1 VRGKPS
7 LPMNAEKHPPIPLGT
22 YVLVWLALLVL
33 TAATITAAGL
43 HFGNF
48 SVLAAIAIATIK
60 GGLVLMYFMHLKY
73 EERVFKL
80 MLGLAL
86 FTLTVIMVLTFVDV
100 AWR

>member
-1 VRGKPS
+1 
-7 LPMNAEKHPPIPLGT
+7 MNAEKHAPIPLGT
-22 YVLVWLALLVL
+22 YVLIWLALLVL
-33 TAATITAAGL
+33 TGATITAAGL

-48 SVLAAIAIATIK
+48 SVLAAIAIATVK

-86 FTLTVIMVLTFVDV
+86 FTLTVIMVLTFIDV